1 MTALHAWALATVVGG
16 LVGYG
21 IWRRW
26 HQPIAMGT
34 LPERWLAAQ
43 ASDETKAGWREGP
56 RWRFPAE
63 REAQARTARVA
74 AAQARLRVTGR
85 RKEGAA

>member
-16 LVGYG
+16 LIGWG

-26 HQPIAMGT
+26 HRPIPMGS
-34 LPERWLAAQ
+34 LPERWLAAH
-43 ASDETKAGWREGP
+43 ATGETKAGWRDGP
-56 RWRFPAE
+56 RWRFSAE
-63 REAQARTARVA
+63 REEQAREARVTA
-74 AAQARLRVTGR
+74 AKARLRVTGR